1 MYQRRN
7 APRVTR
13 LLIAPAVSPLAT
25 SSAVVTNPYRAWGGK
40 DFLPLR
46 TGFLATPAIV
56 GATR

>member
-1 MYQRRN
+1 MYRRWS
-7 APRVTR
+7 APRATR

-46 TGFLATPAIV
+46 TGFLPTPGSS
-56 GATR
+56 GA